1 MPKATHLRPFAL
13 ALLGLLTASAGAAEV
28 FRTVDASGRPIY
40 TDKPAVL
47 PAERMN
53 IAIGSTDKAAA
64 QQRSAEEM
72 ARLNASGDAA
82 LQDQRQAQA
91 DQKAAEVSSEDK
103 AKRCVEARGRYEQ
116 YMISQALYQADPD
129 TGERR
134 YLTGAEIDTAR
145 AHAKQLVDEFCSD

>member
-1 MPKATHLRPFAL
+1 MATHTRPL
-13 ALLGLLTASAGAAEV
+13 ALVLLGMLAASAGAAEV

-40 TDKPAVL
+40 TDKPAML

-53 IAIGSTDKAAA
+53 ISSGSTDKAAA
-64 QQRSAEEM
+64 QQRSAEEL

-91 DQKAAEVSSEDK
+91 TQKAAELSSEDK
-103 AKRCVEARGRYEQ
+103 AKRCIEARSRYEQ
-116 YMISQALYQADPD
+116 YMISHALYQSDPD

-134 YLTGAEIDTAR
+134 YLTGVEVDTAR
-145 AHAKQLVDEFCSD
+145 AHAKKLVDEFCSG